1 MTKALIAVLILNND
15 CSRKCPYALQQLP
28 SAGVQ
33 EISFF
38 LSHLNWWIFTKN
50 PIGDGVTVPYNNF
63 YDVAAF
69 TIHLL
74 QQVDFNQNEF
84 VN

>member
-1 MTKALIAVLILNND
+1 MMKALIAVLILNND
-15 CSRKCPYALQQLP
+15 CSRKCPYALT
-28 SAGVQ
+28 AAA
-33 EISFF
+33 ICRRTRNKFF
-38 LSHLNWWIFTKN
+38 LIPSQLVDIYKKS
-50 PIGDGVTVPYNNF
+50 IGDGVTVPYNNF

>member
-1 MTKALIAVLILNND
+1 MSICLTAAAVCRRTRN
-15 CSRKCPYALQQLP
+15 K
-28 SAGVQ
+28 
-33 EISFF
+33 FF
-38 LSHLNWWIFTKN
+38 LIPSQLVDIYKKS
-50 PIGDGVTVPYNNF
+50 IGDGVTVPYNNF